1 MLLMGHCLD
10 EANIR
15 QRVLVR
21 VKRVRRRIIAAGLQ
35 IIGGCPPTIESS
47 ENSHKSSQSHL
58 LLPAPPPLR
67 LQRQSCTHVATDCA
81 QTMATGPPQRARLR
95 ARW

>member
-1 MLLMGHCLD
+1 MLLMGRCLD

-35 IIGGCPPTIESS
+35 IIGVAPQPSNLPKIPTKAVSRICCCPST
-47 ENSHKSSQSHL
+47 
-58 LLPAPPPLR
+58 
-67 LQRQSCTHVATDCA
+67 
-81 QTMATGPPQRARLR
+81 ATGAAAASIVHTRGH
-95 ARW
+95 